1 MKSDFIIALTQLA
14 AERNLPREI
23 VLSAIEAALISAYKR
38 DSVAAGQDIS
48 VTLDPNTGGV
58 SVFTV
63 RTVAEEIEDPDI
75 QISLA
80 DARRI
85 RADAKLGDVVPT
97 GSLPHSAGRIAAQT
111 AKQVVIQRLR
121 EAERELVLREFADKE
136 GEVFTVT
143 VQRMEPKQIVVELG
157 RAEAILPSSEQA
169 PYERCRVGSKIKVLL
184 KTVREAGKGPEIIV
198 SRADK
203 DLVRR
208 LFEMEVPEIYNGA
221 VEIVGI
227 AREPGSR
234 SKVAVHAKQDG
245 VDAVGSCVGLRGIR
259 IQNIVNEL
267 HGEKIDVVQW
277 SKDPATYISNSLSP
291 SSVMRV
297 ELNPNT
303 QAAVAVV
310 PDRQLSL
317 AIGKEGQN
325 ARLAARLTGWDVDIK
340 SNVEMEAAA
349 EQAAAERAAAEQ
361 IAAEQPPAP
370 VEEPAIERIAAE
382 QPQAPVE
389 EPATEQIAAEQPQ
402 APVEE
407 PATEQIA
414 AEQTPAPVEEP
425 AVERIAAEQPQAPV
439 EEPAIEQIAAEQAPA
454 PVEEPAIEQIAAE
467 QPPAPVEEPA
477 TEQIAA
483 EAEAPV
489 EEPAVE
495 RIAAEQAPAPVE
507 EPATEEPEAS
517 VPVEESAPA
526 DLPQVL
532 MPELDV
538 IEPRAEPVSVEST
551 SIQDLPED
559 VWSLRRSTPAEPGV
573 IRFAEDIDELKGF
586 GPRRGRGSGRRGKGR
601 KSKAGRRR

>member
-48 VTLDPNTGGV
+48 VKLDPNTGDV

-80 DARRI
+80 DAKKI
-85 RADAKLGDVVPT
+85 RAEAEIGDLVPT
-97 GSLPHSAGRIAAQT
+97 GELPHSAGRIAAQT

-121 EAERELVLREFADKE
+121 EAERDLVFREFADKE

-143 VQRMEPKQIVVELG
+143 VQRMEPKQIIVELG

-184 KTVREAGKGPEIIV
+184 KTVRESAKGPEMIV

-203 DLVRR
+203 DLVKR

-277 SKDPATYISNSLSP
+277 SKDPGTYISNSLSP

-297 ELNPNT
+297 ELDPAT
-303 QAAVAVV
+303 GGAVAVV

-325 ARLAARLTGWDVDIK
+325 ARLAARLTGWNVDIR
-340 SNVEMEAAA
+340 SNVEVEAEAVARAAEEAAPRTA
-349 EQAAAERAAAEQ
+349 AEVEQAAQKDVAA
-361 IAAEQPPAP
+361 
-370 VEEPAIERIAAE
+370 EEPAEAVAE
-382 QPQAPVE
+382 AVA
-389 EPATEQIAAEQPQ
+389 EP
-402 APVEE
+402 
-407 PATEQIA
+407 
-414 AEQTPAPVEEP
+414 
-425 AVERIAAEQPQAPV
+425 
-439 EEPAIEQIAAEQAPA
+439 IAAEQAEA
-454 PVEEPAIEQIAAE
+454 EVEEAAIE
-467 QPPAPVEEPA
+467 P
-477 TEQIAA
+477 
-483 EAEAPV
+483 
-489 EEPAVE
+489 
-495 RIAAEQAPAPVE
+495 IAAEQAEAEVEEAAIEPIAAEQAVAPVE
-507 EPATEEPEAS
+507 EAATEIEVELEAPVPEGVLEDAVQVEEATEEEPAEG
-517 VPVEESAPA
+517 VLVEEPAPI
-526 DLPQVL
+526 DLPEIL
-532 MPELDV
+532 IPELDELV
-538 IEPRAEPVSVEST
+538 PEEAPAVEST

-559 VWSLRRSTPAEPGV
+559 VWSLRRNTPAEPGV
-573 IRFAEDIDELKGF
+573 IRFAEDIDELSRF
-586 GPRRGRGSGRRGKGR
+586 GPRRGRGGGRKGRGGRRT
-601 KSKAGRRR
+601 KARRR

>member
-48 VTLDPNTGGV
+48 VKLDPNTGDV

-80 DARRI
+80 DAKKI
-85 RADAKLGDVVPT
+85 RAEAEIGDLVPT
-97 GSLPHSAGRIAAQT
+97 GELPHSAGRIAAQT

-121 EAERELVLREFADKE
+121 EAERDLVFREFADKE

-143 VQRMEPKQIVVELG
+143 VQRMEPKQIIVELG

-184 KTVREAGKGPEIIV
+184 KTVRESAKGPEMIV

-203 DLVRR
+203 DLVKR

-277 SKDPATYISNSLSP
+277 SKDPGTYISNSLSP

-297 ELNPNT
+297 ELDPAT
-303 QAAVAVV
+303 GGAVAVV

-325 ARLAARLTGWDVDIK
+325 ARLAARLTGWNVDIR
-340 SNVEMEAAA
+340 SNVEVEAEAVARAAEEAAPRTA
-349 EQAAAERAAAEQ
+349 AEVEQAAQKDVAA
-361 IAAEQPPAP
+361 
-370 VEEPAIERIAAE
+370 EEPAEAVAE
-382 QPQAPVE
+382 AVAEPVA
-389 EPATEQIAAEQPQ
+389 EP
-402 APVEE
+402 
-407 PATEQIA
+407 
-414 AEQTPAPVEEP
+414 
-425 AVERIAAEQPQAPV
+425 
-439 EEPAIEQIAAEQAPA
+439 IAAEQAEA
-454 PVEEPAIEQIAAE
+454 EVEEAAIE
-467 QPPAPVEEPA
+467 P
-477 TEQIAA
+477 
-483 EAEAPV
+483 
-489 EEPAVE
+489 
-495 RIAAEQAPAPVE
+495 IAAEQAVAPVE
-507 EPATEEPEAS
+507 EAATEIEVELEAPVPEGVLEDAVQVEEATEEEPAEG
-517 VPVEESAPA
+517 VLVEEPAPI
-526 DLPQVL
+526 DLPAIL
-532 MPELDV
+532 IPELDELV
-538 IEPRAEPVSVEST
+538 PEEAPAVEST

-559 VWSLRRSTPAEPGV
+559 VWSLRRNTPAEPGV
-573 IRFAEDIDELKGF
+573 IRFAEDIDELSRF
-586 GPRRGRGSGRRGKGR
+586 GPRRGRGGGRKGRGGRRT
-601 KSKAGRRR
+601 KARRR

>member
-1 MKSDFIIALTQLA
+1 LLKRGVVVQMKSDFIIALTQLA

-48 VTLDPNTGGV
+48 VKLDPNTGDV

-75 QISLA
+75 QIGLA
-80 DARRI
+80 DARKI
-85 RADAKLGDVVPT
+85 RAEAEIGDVVPT
-97 GSLPHSAGRIAAQT
+97 GELPHSAGRIAAQT

-121 EAERELVLREFADKE
+121 EAERDLVFREFADKE

-143 VQRMEPKQIVVELG
+143 VQRMEPKQIIVELG

-184 KTVREAGKGPEIIV
+184 KTVRESAKGPEMIV

-277 SKDPATYISNSLSP
+277 SKDPGTYISNSLSP

-297 ELNPNT
+297 ELDPDT
-303 QAAVAVV
+303 GAAVAVV

-325 ARLAARLTGWDVDIK
+325 ARLAARLTSWNVDIK
-340 SNVEMEAAA
+340 SNVEVEAEAVARAAEEAAQRQLEEEQAAAEAERAAQETVTAEEPAEAVAEEAAVEPIAAEESAEAVAEVVAEPIAA
-349 EQAAAERAAAEQ
+349 EQAAVEVEEAAVEPIAAEEPAEVVAEAAAE
-361 IAAEQPPAP
+361 P
-370 VEEPAIERIAAE
+370 
-382 QPQAPVE
+382 
-389 EPATEQIAAEQPQ
+389 
-402 APVEE
+402 
-407 PATEQIA
+407 
-414 AEQTPAPVEEP
+414 
-425 AVERIAAEQPQAPV
+425 
-439 EEPAIEQIAAEQAPA
+439 IAAEQAA
-454 PVEEPAIEQIAAE
+454 SPVEETVAE
-467 QPPAPVEEPA
+467 VEAELEAPVPEGVLEDAAQVEEAVEEEPA
-477 TEQIAA
+477 EGVLI
-483 EAEAPV
+483 
-489 EEPAVE
+489 EEPAP
-495 RIAAEQAPAPVE
+495 I
-507 EPATEEPEAS
+507 
-517 VPVEESAPA
+517 
-526 DLPQVL
+526 DLPEIL
-532 MPELDV
+532 IPELDELV
-538 IEPRAEPVSVEST
+538 PEEAPAAVEST

-559 VWSLRRSTPAEPGV
+559 VWSLRRNTPAEPGV
-573 IRFAEDIDELKGF
+573 IRFAEDIDELRGF
-586 GPRRGRGSGRRGKGR
+586 GQRRGRGGGRKGRGGRRT
-601 KSKAGRRR
+601 KARRR